1 MMCLD
6 CLRYQ
11 KIVSSAKALAYS
23 YDKYINVYIC
33 YELAYWLADL
43 LNNLQ

>member
-1 MMCLD
+1 MCLD

-11 KIVSSAKALAYS
+11 KIVSGAKTLAYA
-23 YDKYINVYIC
+23 YDKYINVYTR
-33 YELAYWLADL
+33 YELVYWLADI